1 MSLVYIVDDE
11 ENMCKVLKFCLEED
25 GHEVEYFTDPK
36 KAIIKLQEACFIN
49 DSPSLRPDIIVS
61 DLKMPQMDGIAFLSE
76 LKKID
81 GRLPLIMMT
90 AYASV
95 QNAVEAMKE
104 GAFDYILKP
113 FEPDELKLLIK
124 KAIEHTRLIDE
135 NVSLKSISGEVNF
148 IGNSQAVKNVFE
160 MITSVANSK
169 TTVLITGESGTGKE
183 LVARLIHNNSDR
195 IKKPFVKINCAAI
208 PDTLLESE
216 LFGHKKGSF
225 TGASSDKIGKF
236 ELADNGT
243 IFLDEIGDMNLN
255 LQSKLLRVIQER
267 QFEKIGCNK
276 SVTVDVRIIAAT
288 NQNLQKMIG
297 EGAFREDLYY
307 RLNVFPIKIPPLRE
321 RKEDII
327 LIAEHFI
334 REFNR
339 EFKKN
344 VVKISAEMKNFILNY
359 SFPGNVRELS
369 NMIERAMILAK
380 GNEININHFDKSD
393 FYSANASDASQ
404 TKDAAGGANSSGNTA
419 SDKNTNTDFS
429 DASLE
434 QIERQHIIDILKSTN
449 WHKGK
454 AADILK
460 IDRSTLYR
468 MLKKYNITLKEE

>member
-25 GHEVEYFTDPK
+25 GHEVVYFTDPE
-36 KAIIKLQEACFIN
+36 KALIKLQEACFIN

-61 DLKMPQMDGIAFLSE
+61 DLKMPRMDGIAFLSE
-76 LKKID
+76 LKKLD
-81 GRLPLIMMT
+81 GRVPLIMMT

-124 KAIEHTRLIDE
+124 KAIEHTRLIEE
-135 NVSLKSISGEVNF
+135 NISLKSISGEVNF
-148 IGNSQAVKNVFE
+148 IGTSQAVKNVFE

-195 IKKPFVKINCAAI
+195 LKKPFVKINCAAI

-216 LFGHKKGSF
+216 LFGHKKGAF
-225 TGASSDKIGKF
+225 TGATGDKIGKF
-236 ELADNGT
+236 ELADSGT

-276 SVTVDVRIIAAT
+276 SVTVDVRIVAAT

-327 LIAEHFI
+327 PIAEHFI

-344 VVKISAEMKNFILNY
+344 VVKISDEMKNFILSY

-393 FYSANASDASQ
+393 FYSGGGVQ
-404 TKDAAGGANSSGNTA
+404 PKDNAGGAIYNGNSAADKVNDSGIP
-419 SDKNTNTDFS
+419 

-434 QIERQHIIDILKSTN
+434 QIERQHIIDILKSTS

-454 AADILK
+454 AAEILK

-468 MLKKYNITLKEE
+468 MLKKYNITLKDE

>member
-1 MSLVYIVDDE
+1 MALVFIVDDE

-25 GHEVEYFTDPK
+25 GHEVQYFTDPIDALLK
-36 KAIIKLQEACFIN
+36 LRDLYSIASSARPRPEIII
-49 DSPSLRPDIIVS
+49 S
-61 DLKMPQMDGIAFLSE
+61 DLKMPKMDGIMFLSE

-81 GRLPLIMMT
+81 NQTPLIIMT

-124 KAIEHTRLIDE
+124 KALEHTRLIEE
-135 NVSLKSISGEVNF
+135 NASLKSNSDEVDF
-148 IGNSQAVKNVFE
+148 IGSSPAIKNVLE
-160 MITSVANSK
+160 MISSVANSK

-183 LVARLIHNNSDR
+183 LVARLIHNSSDR
-195 IKKPFVKINCAAI
+195 KKNPFIKINCAAI

-225 TGASSDKIGKF
+225 TGATSDKIGKF

-255 LQSKLLRVIQER
+255 LQSKLLRIIQER
-267 QFEKIGCNK
+267 QFEKVGCNK
-276 SVTVDVRIIAAT
+276 SITVDVRIIAAT
-288 NQNLQKMIG
+288 NQNLQKMIT

-327 LIAEHFI
+327 PIAEHFVK
-334 REFNR
+334 EFNR

-344 VVKISAEMKNFILNY
+344 VLKISEEMKAFILNY

-380 GNEININHFDKSD
+380 GNEININHFDKND
-393 FYSANASDASQ
+393 FYSSIQGEHSKENLQSASGEGSLK
-404 TKDAAGGANSSGNTA
+404 TAGNEI
-419 SDKNTNTDFS
+419 SDS
-429 DASLE
+429 SLE

-449 WHKGK
+449 WHKGR
-454 AADILK
+454 AAEILK

-468 MLKKYNITLKEE
+468 MLKKYNITLKE

>member
-25 GHEVEYFTDPK
+25 GHEVMYFTDPK
-36 KAIIKLQEACFIN
+36 KALIKLQEACFIN

-81 GRLPLIMMT
+81 GQLPLIMMT

-124 KAIEHTRLIDE
+124 KAIEHTRLIEE
-135 NVSLKSISGEVNF
+135 NISLKSISGEVNF

-225 TGASSDKIGKF
+225 TGASGDKIGKF
-236 ELADNGT
+236 ELADTGT

-321 RKEDII
+321 RKEDIMP
-327 LIAEHFI
+327 IAEHFI

-344 VVKISAEMKNFILNY
+344 VVKISDEMKDFILNY

-393 FYSANASDASQ
+393 FYSASGGNASQPKDAS
-404 TKDAAGGANSSGNTA
+404 DGANFSGNA
-419 SDKNTNTDFS
+419 AADKTNNSEFS

-454 AADILK
+454 AAEILK